1 MGIYDREYMKNRDS
15 DNPRNVKPI
24 QKGFHF
30 FILKMW
36 KITKITITGVGLV
49 GVVVAVIAFNS
60 RSHNTPSI
68 SPSVTEQRGEIGLN
82 SQSSKESSKPA
93 NISSQNNSVTIINEE
108 KFQSITQVP
117 EELRVQ
123 IGHHTPLLLAVKY
136 KRTVANGI
144 VLKKGDFEWVLIEKD
159 LSQQYIRI
167 SPELWRRLGPYYP
180 NLDLTNPSHY
190 VK

>member
-1 MGIYDREYMKNRDS
+1 MKNRDS
-15 DNPRNVKPI
+15 DNPRNAKASK
-24 QKGFHF
+24 KGFHF

-68 SPSVTEQRGEIGLN
+68 SPSVMEQRAEIGSN
-82 SQSSKESSKPA
+82 SQSSKESSKPPT
-93 NISSQNNSVTIINEE
+93 ISSQNNSVTIINEE

-136 KRTVANGI
+136 KTTVANGI

-159 LSQQYIRI
+159 SSQQYIRI

-180 NLDLTNPSHY
+180 NLDLTNPSQY